1 MKSRLHFV
9 WIWNFGA
16 YKMSDKTVFNVT
28 TYKIQAIYKQ
38 RIGIMDILKDIDK
51 GHDPDQR

>member
-1 MKSRLHFV
+1 
-9 WIWNFGA
+9 
-16 YKMSDKTVFNVT
+16 MSDKTVFNVT